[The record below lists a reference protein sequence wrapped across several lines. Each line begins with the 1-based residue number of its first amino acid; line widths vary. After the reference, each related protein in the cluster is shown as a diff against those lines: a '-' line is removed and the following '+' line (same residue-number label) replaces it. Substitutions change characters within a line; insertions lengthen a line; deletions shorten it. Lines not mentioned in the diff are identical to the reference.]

1 MKVAPERARSKHL
14 FEKSVDSEQVFVMG
28 CRHGEHRFDARTS
41 DARASRARIPEDD
54 CPDGVTPVPYNVVDT
69 DAPSDERSDDRTG
82 NRNENRKDIPMTAIL
97 TAPLPEHLTDE
108 LPRPRRPELRLVQAP
123 ERRGARHRLL
133 EDSDDRSQIP
143 APIPRRRVSV
153 EVRRRRTLLAM
164 MGLALGLLALPL
176 GGSGGASH
184 PTGSVS
190 AAQLHS
196 GTYTVQAGDT
206 LWSIAQRVDP
216 TGDPRPVVSKLA
228 AQLGTDNVVAGEQ
241 VTIP

>member
-1 MKVAPERARSKHL
+1 
-14 FEKSVDSEQVFVMG
+14 
-28 CRHGEHRFDARTS
+28 
-41 DARASRARIPEDD
+41 
-54 CPDGVTPVPYNVVDT
+54 
-69 DAPSDERSDDRTG
+69 
-82 NRNENRKDIPMTAIL
+82 MTAIL

-108 LPRPRRPELRLVQAP
+108 LPRPGRPELRLVQAP
-123 ERRGARHRLL
+123 ERRGAGHRLL
-133 EDSDDRSQIP
+133 EHGDEWPQVP
-143 APIPRRRVSV
+143 VHIPRRRVSV

-196 GTYTVQAGDT
+196 GTYTVRAGDT

-216 TGDPRPVVSKLA
+216 TGDPRPVVSRLA
-228 AQLGTDNVVAGEQ
+228 AQLGTDSVVPGEQ

>member
-1 MKVAPERARSKHL
+1 MKVALDRARSKHL

-28 CRHGEHRFDARTS
+28 CRHGEHRFDVRIASTQASGARLQ
-41 DARASRARIPEDD
+41 EDD
-54 CPDGVTPVPYNVVDT
+54 SPGGVTPVPYNVVDT
-69 DAPSDERSDDRTG
+69 DAQCEDRSYDRTG
-82 NRNENRKDIPMTAIL
+82 NRNDHWKDVSMTALL
-97 TAPLPEHLTDE
+97 TAPPLQYLTDE
-108 LPRPRRPELRLVQAP
+108 LLNPGRPELRLVHAT
-123 ERRGARHRLL
+123 ERRGARHRPLD
-133 EDSDDRSQIP
+133 EADDWSQVP
-143 APIPRRRVSV
+143 VHIPRRRVSV

-196 GTYTVQAGDT
+196 GTYTVRAGDT

-216 TGDPRPVVSKLA
+216 TGDPRPVVSQLA
-228 AQLGTDNVVAGEQ
+228 AQLGTDSVVPGEQ
-241 VTIP
+241 VTSP